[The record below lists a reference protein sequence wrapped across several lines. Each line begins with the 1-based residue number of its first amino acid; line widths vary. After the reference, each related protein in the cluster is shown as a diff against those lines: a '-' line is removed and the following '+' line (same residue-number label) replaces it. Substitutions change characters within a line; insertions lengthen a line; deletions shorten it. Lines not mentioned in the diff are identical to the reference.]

1 MKLRKQIILLTAAF
15 LAVIMIF
22 SLISFFIVRNT
33 NSLRY
38 VCINR
43 LEEEISEEIRKQN
56 ITSDE
61 TEAFNRIIQNI
72 CSADS
77 SSTDMKYPDSVVFIP
92 ASFTR
97 TVRTDIKEYDIFII
111 PVSDSS
117 DRTAGFAEFI
127 YRRHDIFRIIVTAD
141 IFLAVCYILS
151 LSVYAFAEKKVLKP
165 FNSMIDY
172 PEKLSLGLT
181 ETKLPENKNRY
192 FGKYIWGMNM
202 LRDSLN
208 DNRLTISR
216 LEHERQTLLTSIAH
230 GIKTPVTNI
239 LLYAEAIETGLYSAG
254 KTTPEDA
261 AIAAK
266 ISKNA
271 EDIRKLTSELLEN
284 TSSAAFDYTPVLSEF
299 YFSEI
304 AEMLKSEY
312 HEKFT
317 LLRIPYSIIC
327 ESDAILNSDKT
338 ALVRICVQ
346 IIENAVKY
354 GNGKGISI
362 ILDRADD
369 CFSISIRN
377 KGNLLS
383 EDEIPFIFNS
393 FWRGSNASGIE
404 GNGIGMYVSRK
415 TARTLGGDLYAEV
428 HRDTGETEFILII
441 PE

>member
-1 MKLRKQIILLTAAF
+1 
-15 LAVIMIF
+15 
-22 SLISFFIVRNT
+22 
-33 NSLRY
+33 
-38 VCINR
+38 
-43 LEEEISEEIRKQN
+43 
-56 ITSDE
+56 
-61 TEAFNRIIQNI
+61 
-72 CSADS
+72 
-77 SSTDMKYPDSVVFIP
+77 
-92 ASFTR
+92 
-97 TVRTDIKEYDIFII
+97 
-111 PVSDSS
+111 
-117 DRTAGFAEFI
+117 
-127 YRRHDIFRIIVTAD
+127 
-141 IFLAVCYILS
+141 
-151 LSVYAFAEKKVLKP
+151 
-165 FNSMIDY
+165 
-172 PEKLSLGLT
+172 
-181 ETKLPENKNRY
+181 
-192 FGKYIWGMNM
+192 M